1 MLNAMNLQQKG
12 IAAALAA
19 FSMWGILPVFW
30 KALSFLEPASIV
42 AHRTL
47 WSLILLLAITL
58 AAKNSSHLKKLFQ
71 SRATLAWSALSGALL
86 ASNWLLYVW
95 ATLNHRILEA
105 ALGYYLNPFFN
116 MLFGTLWFAE
126 KHNTRQ
132 LIAIALAFA
141 GVLIQIPASGHFP
154 WIPIALASTFS
165 LYAVVRKKS
174 SLDAR
179 DGLTLE
185 TSLLAPLALTWIATH
200 TADSGI
206 NPLPSWPQA
215 TLIIASGIAT
225 TLPLLCFT
233 YAARNIRLTT
243 LGMIQFLGPT
253 LQWIIGWRW
262 YGETMDTHRVLSFGL
277 IWLAVALY
285 LMNGKSTLQQRT
297 ESCT

>member
-1 MLNAMNLQQKG
+1 MLTAMSPQQKG
-12 IAAALAA
+12 VSAALAA

-58 AAKNSSHLKKLFQ
+58 AGSNASHLKKLFR

-116 MLFGTLWFAE
+116 MLFGTLWFSE
-126 KHNTRQ
+126 KHNPRQ
-132 LIAIALAFA
+132 LIAIALAFT

-154 WIPIALASTFS
+154 WIPIVLASTFS
-165 LYAVVRKKS
+165 LYAVIRKKS

-185 TSLLAPLALTWIATH
+185 TSLLTPLALAWIATN
-200 TADSGI
+200 TADSSI
-206 NPLPSWPQA
+206 ISLPSWPQA

-243 LGMIQFLGPT
+243 LGMLQFLGPT

-262 YGETMDTHRVLSFGL
+262 YGETMDGHRVLSFGL

-285 LMNGKSTLQQRT
+285 LIHSRGKNPS
-297 ESCT
+297 SV

>member
-1 MLNAMNLQQKG
+1 MLIAMSSQQNG

-30 KALSFLEPASIV
+30 KALSFLDATSIV
-42 AHRTL
+42 AHRTF
-47 WSLILLLAITL
+47 WSLACLLAITF
-58 AAKNSSHLKKLFQ
+58 AAKNSTPLKTLFR
-71 SRATLAWSALSGALL
+71 SRTTVAWSAVSATLL

-95 ATLNHRILEA
+95 AVLNHRIVEG

-126 KHNTRQ
+126 KHSTRQ

-141 GVLIQIPASGHFP
+141 GVMIQVPTGGGFP
-154 WIPIALASTFS
+154 WLPLALASTFS
-165 LYAVVRKKS
+165 LYGVVRKKS

-185 TSLLAPLALTWIATH
+185 ASLLAPIALAWIALH
-200 TADSGI
+200 PSASGI
-206 NPLPSWPQA
+206 NPPPAWPQA
-215 TLIIASGIAT
+215 LLIISTGIAT

-233 YAARNIRLTT
+233 YAARRIRLTT
-243 LGMIQFLGPT
+243 LGMLQFLGPT
-253 LQWIIGWRW
+253 LQWIIGWRF
-262 YGETMDTHRVLSFGL
+262 YGESMDSYRVLSFGL
-277 IWLAVALY
+277 IWIAVALY
-285 LMNGKSTLQQRT
+285 LMNGKFTLQKRT

>member
-1 MLNAMNLQQKG
+1 MLPNMSQPQKG

-30 KALSFLEPASIV
+30 KSLSFLAPASIV
-42 AHRTL
+42 AHRTF
-47 WSLILLLAITL
+47 WSLILLLVIAL
-58 AAKNSSHLKKLFQ
+58 VAKNATPLKALFR
-71 SRATLAWSALSGALL
+71 SPSTLAWSALSGALL

-95 ATLNHRILEA
+95 AVLNHRILEA

-141 GVLIQIPASGHFP
+141 GVLIQIPTSGHFP

-185 TSLLAPLALTWIATH
+185 ASLLAPIALAWIATH
-200 TADSGI
+200 PADSGI
-206 NPLPSWPQA
+206 YPLPAWPQA
-215 TLIIASGIAT
+215 TLIIATGIAT
-225 TLPLLCFT
+225 TLPMLCFT
-233 YAARNIRLTT
+233 YAARSIRLTT
-243 LGMIQFLGPT
+243 LGMLQFLGPT

-262 YGETMDTHRVLSFGL
+262 YGETMDPQRMLSFGL
-277 IWLAVALY
+277 IWLAVVLY
-285 LMNGKSTLQQRT
+285 LSGGNFTLQKRT
-297 ESCT
+297 E

>member
-1 MLNAMNLQQKG
+1 MLPNMSQPQKG

-30 KALSFLEPASIV
+30 KSLSFLDPASIV

-58 AAKNSSHLKKLFQ
+58 AGSNSDTLANLFR
-71 SRATLAWSALSGALL
+71 SRATLAWSTLSGALL

-126 KHNTRQ
+126 KHSRRQ

-141 GVLIQIPASGHFP
+141 GVLIQIPTSGHFP
-154 WIPIALASTFS
+154 WITVALACTFS

-185 TSLLAPLALTWIATH
+185 TSLLAPLALAWIASH
-200 TADSGI
+200 PVDSGI
-206 NPLPSWPQA
+206 SPLPTWPQA

-225 TLPLLCFT
+225 TIPMLCFT

-243 LGMIQFLGPT
+243 LGMLQFLGPT

-262 YGETMDTHRVLSFGL
+262 YGEAMHPHRVLSFGL

-285 LMNGKSTLQQRT
+285 LINSRVKKPLHR
-297 ESCT
+297 

>member
-1 MLNAMNLQQKG
+1 MLTDMNPQQKG
-12 IAAALAA
+12 ISAALAA

-58 AAKNSSHLKKLFQ
+58 ATQKSKSLKNQLPSGP
-71 SRATLAWSALSGALL
+71 ALAWSAISGALL

-126 KHNTRQ
+126 KHSPRQ
-132 LIAIALAFA
+132 LVAIALAFT

-154 WIPIALASTFS
+154 WIPITLASTFS

-179 DGLTLE
+179 SGLTLE
-185 TSLLAPLALTWIATH
+185 ASLLAPLALAWLATH
-200 TADSGI
+200 PADSGT
-206 NPLPSWPQA
+206 NPLPTWPQA

-243 LGMIQFLGPT
+243 LGMLQFLGPT

-262 YGETMDTHRVLSFGL
+262 FGETMDPHRVLSFGL
-277 IWLAVALY
+277 IWLAVVLY
-285 LMNGKSTLQQRT
+285 LIHSRT
-297 ESCT
+297 EKLPHD